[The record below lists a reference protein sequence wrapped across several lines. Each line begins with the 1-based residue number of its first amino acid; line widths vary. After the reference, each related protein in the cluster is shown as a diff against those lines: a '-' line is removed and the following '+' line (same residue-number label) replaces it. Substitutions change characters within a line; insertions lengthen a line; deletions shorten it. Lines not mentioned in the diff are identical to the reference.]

1 MSMQGAKLWTPAEEA
16 RLLLWSVTT
25 RRRCCIEFA
34 RATGR
39 SERSVRMKLHRLEQ
53 NPETRPPACLSAVLD
68 RAEARATDAAVPR
81 VPSARGPSDTSD
93 S

>member
-1 MSMQGAKLWTPAEEA
+1 MSMAGAKLWTPAEEA
-16 RLLLWSVTT
+16 RLQLWAVT
-25 RRRCCIEFA
+25 RRRKCCIDFA

-39 SERSVRMKLHRLEQ
+39 TERSVRMKLHRLES
-53 NPETRPPACLSAVLD
+53 NPVTRPPQCAMAV
-68 RAEARATDAAVPR
+68 TDAAAPR

>member
-16 RLLLWSVTT
+16 RLLLWATT
-25 RRRCCIEFA
+25 KRPRCCIDFA

-39 SERSVRMKLHRLEQ
+39 TPRSVRMKLHRLEA
-53 NPETRPPACLSAVLD
+53 NPETRPPQFAASL
-68 RAEARATDAAVPR
+68 TDAAVPR